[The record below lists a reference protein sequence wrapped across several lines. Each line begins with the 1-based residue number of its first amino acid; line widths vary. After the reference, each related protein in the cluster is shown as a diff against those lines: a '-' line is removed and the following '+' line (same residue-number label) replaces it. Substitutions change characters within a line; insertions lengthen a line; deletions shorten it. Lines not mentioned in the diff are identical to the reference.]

1 MWPNIST
8 DFLQMKGMGQKI
20 YFEKSEKSYNCKNNV
35 CPQVN
40 YFYNNYYYY
49 YLIIRLKN
57 DEQK

>member
-8 DFLQMKGMGQKI
+8 DFLQIKGTGQKI
-20 YFEKSEKSYNCKNNV
+20 YFKKSEKCYKCKNNV

-49 YLIIRLKN
+49 LIIRLKN